1 MLSRR
6 IEAVL
11 DCEYREEKNERA
23 LKTFVLALLNITMET
38 MGPRSYLLYLRS

>member
-11 DCEYREEKNERA
+11 DCKYREENERA

-38 MGPRSYLLYLRS
+38 MGPRSYLLYPRS

>member
-6 IEAVL
+6 TEVVL
-11 DCEYREEKNERA
+11 DYKYREGKNERA